1 MEFAIFVHR
10 KRLEMKKFYYLL
22 LVVVA
27 LSSGLQSCDNGKT
40 YAEMKED
47 EADAINSYINQN
59 DIKVISEAEFA
70 AQDSTNLAD
79 NEYVLLEESG
89 VYMHVSYRGNGKEVL
104 SDGSYDMI
112 ARFVEVALQT
122 RSEMFEAGDT
132 LMANMHILNPDYYIE
147 GEDFKLTISDGSYSA
162 SFKKDV
168 VEAYLNGEGSYRE
181 LAVTYNI
188 PSEITIREWVLKYNG
203 HEKRKAS
210 GTGGNA
216 IMTKGR
222 KTTFDERVEIVQY
235 CIAHNHN
242 YAKTSQQFGISY
254 QQARNYTIK
263 YEKQGV
269 EALRDRRGKR
279 KPEAEMSEIER
290 LRAENRILRAEKE
303 HAQMEADFLKKL
315 AEIERRRG

>member
-162 SFKKDV
+162 SFTRSDNYSMYGRYGTV
-168 VEAYLNGEGSYRE
+168 AVPSGWLIPLRYLK
-181 LAVTYNI
+181 
-188 PSEITIREWVLKYNG
+188 PSR
-203 HEKRKAS
+203 
-210 GTGGNA
+210 
-216 IMTKGR
+216 
-222 KTTFDERVEIVQY
+222 
-235 CIAHNHN
+235 
-242 YAKTSQQFGISY
+242 TSRSD
-254 QQARNYTIK
+254 QQARVKLIVPHSEGTSTAQQYVYPCC
-263 YEKQGV
+263 YEI
-269 EALRDRRGKR
+269 AYNLY
-279 KPEAEMSEIER
+279 
-290 LRAENRILRAEKE
+290 
-303 HAQMEADFLKKL
+303 
-315 AEIERRRG
+315 